1 MAKKNT
7 TNKPK
12 DKVSEYLIDRIHELE
27 YENRRL
33 LENAK
38 LNLER
43 AAKYEKLKKC
53 FYLEGTAIY
62 CQDLLGNYVGIF
74 AIECNEDFKDAL
86 ALLDLT
92 KEKGDFE

>member
-12 DKVSEYLIDRIHELE
+12 DKVSEYLVDRIHELE
-27 YENRRL
+27 EQNKML
-33 LENAK
+33 LANAQR
-38 LNLER
+38 NLER

-74 AIECNEDFKDAL
+74 AIECNEDYKDAL